1 MPVDFREDQHLDH
14 MRTDYLVADGRRPT
28 SDDRSRSDHLAR
40 ELSGLDALEA
50 TPGARTGRVS
60 QLWKG
65 AWPRLLALVLFVGL
79 WQVTVWTKWRPDYVL
94 PGPGPVL
101 GRLRELI
108 AEGRFWTAI
117 GVTLRRAVTGFT
129 LAVAIG
135 SAVGVLASRFRPL
148 RAAIGSFITGLQTM
162 PSIAWFPLAVLLFQL
177 SEGAIMFVVVLG
189 AAPSVANGLLN
200 GIDHVPPLLGRAG
213 RVLGA
218 RGFSLYR
225 HVILP
230 AALPGYVS
238 GLKQGWAFAWR
249 SLMAGEL
256 LVIIANRPSLGAR
269 LQFARELSDAPGLL
283 ALMIVILVIGI
294 MVDSV
299 FSAIDA
305 SLRRS
310 RGLARS

>member
-1 MPVDFREDQHLDH
+1 MPVDFREDQRSDY
-14 MRTDYLVADGRRPT
+14 MRADYRPVDGQPPT
-28 SDDRSRSDHLAR
+28 NSHRSGSDHLTR

-50 TPGARTGRVS
+50 TPGAHVGRVS
-60 QLWKG
+60 RLWTG
-65 AWPRLLALVLFVGL
+65 AWPRLLALILFIGV
-79 WQVTVWTKWRPDYVL
+79 WQVTVWTNWRPDYVL

-101 GRLRELI
+101 ARLRELMS
-108 AEGRFWTAI
+108 EERFWTAI
-117 GVTLRRAVTGFT
+117 GVTLRRALTGFS

-135 SAVGVLASRFRPL
+135 SAIGVLASSFRPL

-177 SEGAIMFVVVLG
+177 SEGAILFVVVLG

-218 RGFSLYR
+218 RGASLYR

-283 ALMIVILVIGI
+283 ALMIVILAIGI
-294 MVDSV
+294 MVDSI
-299 FSAIDA
+299 FSSIDA
-305 SLRRS
+305 SLRRH
-310 RGLARS
+310 RGLGQ